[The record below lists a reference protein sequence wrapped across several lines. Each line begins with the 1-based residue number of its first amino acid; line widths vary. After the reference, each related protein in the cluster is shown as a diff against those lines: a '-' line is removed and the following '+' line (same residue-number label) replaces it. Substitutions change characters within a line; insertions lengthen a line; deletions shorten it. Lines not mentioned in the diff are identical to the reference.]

1 MSFSL
6 RRALVA
12 ADRVRSLLIGPP
24 TKTLNA
30 SLPPNVKAALRWA
43 NRAAMRIHGAGPCRA
58 ASGHGA
64 TAAALQQA
72 LVTSQVILRHPS
84 RREASTVTRMRCRSS
99 GYLLYGQRS
108 PPLPCRPQ
116 FAFNELMTD
125 TPTLPPLTAHCFH
138 MPRQRRATAGSAP
151 GAGLDEVAFLVASG
165 TSMASISW
173 PLMALCNAGKR
184 RSIPSGARV
193 ECKFLQNRCAR
204 LGRIARIQQWQ
215 GETDCLW
222 APGSTILPW
231 SYSH

>member
-1 MSFSL
+1 
-6 RRALVA
+6 
-12 ADRVRSLLIGPP
+12 VRSLLIGPP

-43 NRAAMRIHGAGPCRA
+43 NRASMRIHGAGPCRA

-108 PPLPCRPQ
+108 PPLQCRPQ

-125 TPTLPPLTAHCFH
+125 TPTLPPMTAHCYH
-138 MPRQRRATAGSAP
+138 IASATP
-151 GAGLDEVAFLVASG
+151 GHGGV
-165 TSMASISW
+165 
-173 PLMALCNAGKR
+173 
-184 RSIPSGARV
+184 
-193 ECKFLQNRCAR
+193 
-204 LGRIARIQQWQ
+204 
-215 GETDCLW
+215 
-222 APGSTILPW
+222 STW
-231 SYSH
+231 GGMG